1 MRRTVSLAVFFFLAV
16 LPLKALTLT
25 DATVFLVDIF
35 SPFVD
40 ENEGSTSFRSLLI
53 PSGGRAE
60 SMGGAFTGLA
70 DDISYINYNASAS
83 SLLSNSQASVFH
95 NSWIA
100 DSNIETLSATTR
112 LGNAGFGAAFSC
124 FYVPFTEYDIFG
136 TRASNGYYTE
146 SIACI
151 NASYNFLSGYNFK
164 GLALGINLKSA
175 FRGIPD
181 YADDDT
187 GEIITGSGFAQSAI
201 AFMGDIGMMIRFN
214 LAKFYASREPNVR
227 IGFSVQNLGAAI
239 TNFGNGICLDAP
251 LPSSVTAGFSYNF
264 IKPII
269 ISVDF
274 RQPFALS
281 KDMGYQM
288 FQVGAGIEAQIT
300 DFFAAM
306 AGFQL
311 KGANPRFSFG
321 AEFEINKIRVNANYT
336 LDLTSSLNPL
346 NRISISAKFIMGDG
360 GRAEKIQ
367 KIDELYNLGV
377 LYFSRGEYN
386 DAIDV
391 WEQVL
396 ELDKRFDPAI
406 LGIQSANRMLEM
418 FQKIRDSMFL
428 E

>member
-1 MRRTVSLAVFFFLAV
+1 MPLNALNLTDVTVSLA
-16 LPLKALTLT
+16 
-25 DATVFLVDIF
+25 DIF

-40 ENEGSTSFRSLLI
+40 KNEGSTSFRSLLI
-53 PSGGRAE
+53 PQGGRAE

-70 DDISYINYNASAS
+70 DDISYINYNAAAS
-83 SLLSNSQASVFH
+83 SVLPNTQASAFH

-100 DSNIETLSATTR
+100 DSSMETLSVTTR
-112 LGNAGFGAAFSC
+112 RGNAGFGAAFSC

-136 TRASNGYYTE
+136 TRASSGYYTE
-146 SIACI
+146 SMVAV

-164 GLALGINLKSA
+164 GLAIGVNLKTA

-187 GEIITGSGFAQSAI
+187 GDILTGSGFAQSGL
-201 AFMGDIGMMIRFN
+201 AFMGDAGMMIRFN
-214 LAKFYASREPNVR
+214 LAKYYASRDPNVR
-227 IGFSVQNLGAAI
+227 IGLSVQNLGVAI
-239 TNFGNGICLDAP
+239 TGFGKGICLDDP
-251 LPSSVTAGFSYNF
+251 LPSSAAVGISYNF
-264 IKPII
+264 VKPVT
-269 ISVDF
+269 ISFDF
-274 RQPFALS
+274 KQPFAFS
-281 KDMGYQM
+281 KETGYQM
-288 FQVGAGIEAQIT
+288 FQAGAGIEAQIT

-306 AGFQL
+306 AGFQF

-321 AEFEINKIRVNANYT
+321 AEFEVNKIRVNANYT

-360 GRAEKIQ
+360 GRAEKMQ

-377 LYFSRGEYN
+377 LYFSRGEYQE
-386 DAIDV
+386 AIDV

-406 LGIQSANRMLEM
+406 LGIRSARRMLEM